1 MNQNENNINKWL
13 WYAYW
18 LRVSMMYTCWLIKNL
33 YVRIFVL
40 LIVMIVMRKLYFEI
54 KTMSPPIKY
63 LPYQRF
69 ISICICFSCFN
80 VAFWFLL
87 VFRSLVIHQ
96 YAYLCFQ
103 HFLVRVLFNSH
114 NDVDGP
120 LTTGKVYWRT
130 CRTCYRFIRLLI
142 IVLPVFVNS
151 IVIK

>member
-1 MNQNENNINKWL
+1 MFYLVFE
-13 WYAYW
+13 
-18 LRVSMMYTCWLIKNL
+18 
-33 YVRIFVL
+33 FVL
-40 LIVMIVMRKLYFEI
+40 HIILPSCVYHIMWFNIVYFFTALCI
-54 KTMSPPIKY
+54 LCLLWI
-63 LPYQRF
+63 LLYQRF

-87 VFRSLVIHQ
+87 VFRALVIHQ
-96 YAYLCFQ
+96 YAYFCFQ